1 MCITY
6 YSIYGSVDGTIVL
19 LAVTSADTALEAAR
33 QARWDYPSIA
43 NTVFALPYPEQEL
56 RETPSK
62 ERTA

>member
-1 MCITY
+1 MVINY

-43 NTVFALPYPEQEL
+43 NTVFALPYPNEE
-56 RETPSK
+56 K
-62 ERTA
+62 AA